1 MCSNPPNAAIVKENP
16 SANWQLCNSF
26 QQMKTE
32 FFEMKNKNS
41 TFRLQSSLNQA
52 IPLISSCNANASN
65 NKPNSWFLYIVD
77 VHRILNADTRLTG
90 EMKVNLTTAKT
101 LFVCGISVCLQDVS
115 LIYSLSMNEFLNKHI
130 RSMNYRDLRAG
141 KGRYR

>member
-77 VHRILNADTRLTG
+77 VHRILK
-90 EMKVNLTTAKT
+90 KVNLTTAKT
-101 LFVCGISVCLQDVS
+101 LFVCGTSVCLQDVS

-130 RSMNYRDLRAG
+130 RSMNYRDRRAV